1 MLPNARLT
9 AQLSRVTRQAMFG
22 DTGYLIKE
30 VWDGAT
36 YDIYNHPVVTESL
49 VPVDCSFT
57 DKPTLSIWKE
67 HVDLEILMGE
77 VRFNS
82 PTEPTKGDKFKL
94 VGRFGTAYYPD
105 KTFEI
110 AGTTNRDVFGFVCAL
125 KAVTV

>member
-1 MLPNARLT
+1 VLPNARLT
-9 AQLSRVTRQAMFG
+9 AQLSRVTKQAMFG

-30 VWDGAT
+30 VGSGT
-36 YDIYNHPVVTESL
+36 YDIYNHEIMTLSNVPVV
-49 VPVDCSFT
+49 CSFT

-67 HVDLEILMGE
+67 HIDLEILMGE

-110 AGTTNRDVFGFVCAL
+110 AGCTNRDVFGFVCAL

>member
-1 MLPNARLT
+1 MLPNSRLV
-9 AQLSRVTRQAMFG
+9 AQLQRIVDKDVYDS
-22 DTGYLIKE
+22 TGYLIKS
-30 VWDGAT
+30 VDSGT
-36 YDIYNHPVVTESL
+36 FDVYNHPVTTDSNI
-49 VPVDCSFT
+49 PVRCSFT
-57 DKPTLSIWKE
+57 DRPSTEIWKE

-82 PTEPTKGDKFKL
+82 PSEPTKGDKFKL

-110 AGTTNRDVFGFVCAL
+110 AGCTNRDVFGFVCAL

>member
-1 MLPNARLT
+1 MLPNVRLT

-30 VWDGAT
+30 VWNGT
-36 YDIYNHPVVTESL
+36 YDIYNHKVMTLSNVPVV
-49 VPVDCSFT
+49 CSFT

-67 HVDLEILMGE
+67 HIDLEILMGE

-82 PTEPTKGDKFKL
+82 PSEPTKGDKFKL

-110 AGTTNRDVFGFVCAL
+110 AGCTNRDVFGFVCAL

>member
-1 MLPNARLT
+1 MLPNSRLT
-9 AQLSRVTRQAMFG
+9 AQLSRVTKNYMFG

-30 VWDGAT
+30 VWNGS
-36 YDIYNHPVVTESL
+36 YDIYNHKIVTESL
-49 VPVDCSFT
+49 IPVDCSFT

-67 HVDLEILMGE
+67 HIDLEILMGE

-82 PTEPTKGDKFKL
+82 NSEPTKGDKFKL

-110 AGTTNRDVFGFVCAL
+110 AGTTNRDTFGYVCAL

>member
-1 MLPNARLT
+1 
-9 AQLSRVTRQAMFG
+9 MFG
-22 DTGYLIKE
+22 DSGYLIKE
-30 VWDGAT
+30 VWNGA
-36 YDIYNHPVVTESL
+36 YDIYNHKVMTESL
-49 VPVDCSFT
+49 VPVTCSFT

-67 HVDLEILMGE
+67 HIDLEILLGE

-82 PTEPTKGDKFKL
+82 DSEPTKGDKFKL
-94 VGRFGTAYYPD
+94 VGRFGTSYYPD